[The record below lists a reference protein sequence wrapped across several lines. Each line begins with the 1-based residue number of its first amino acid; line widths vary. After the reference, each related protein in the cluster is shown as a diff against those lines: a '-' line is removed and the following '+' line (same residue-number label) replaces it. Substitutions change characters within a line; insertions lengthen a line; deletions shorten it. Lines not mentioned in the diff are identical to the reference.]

1 MNFKNFFYITLSL
14 ILFSFVSPEKKFP
27 SADLKDLNGK
37 VVKTDDFMKKHKII
51 VVSFWA
57 TWCVPCQR
65 ELDIYHELYEEWKSK
80 YDMEIVAVTIDDV
93 RQLTKVKPLVNQ
105 KQWQFTIL
113 SDVNKDLM
121 KSLSFTTVPQTYI
134 LDIEG
139 NILFDHNGFKPG
151 DEVEMEEIFEKM
163 K

>member
-1 MNFKNFFYITLSL
+1 MNFKNLFYITLSL
-14 ILFSFVSPEKKFP
+14 ILFSFIIPEKKFP
-27 SADLKDLNGK
+27 SAELKDLNGK
-37 VVKTDDFMKKHKII
+37 VVKTDDFMKKHKIT

-65 ELDIYHELYEEWKSK
+65 ELDIYHEIYDDWKSK
-80 YDMEIVAVTIDDV
+80 YDIEIVAVTIDDV

-134 LDIEG
+134 LDIDG

>member
-1 MNFKNFFYITLSL
+1 
-14 ILFSFVSPEKKFP
+14 
-27 SADLKDLNGK
+27 
-37 VVKTDDFMKKHKII
+37 
-51 VVSFWA
+51 
-57 TWCVPCQR
+57 
-65 ELDIYHELYEEWKSK
+65 
-80 YDMEIVAVTIDDV
+80 MEIVAVTIDDV

-134 LDIEG
+134 LDIDG